1 MPPPAGVDTILTGKE
16 VVLLRKRSAFPHKNA
31 YEIERDYQK

>member
-16 VVLLRKRSAFPHKNA
+16 VVLLRKRSAFPHK
-31 YEIERDYQK
+31 KCL